1 MRNIYNLAGP
11 FGCRFETA
19 VFFSDMEKALP
30 GLQHIEIQ
38 MAKPCAGDVIDIAHQ
53 RAETAEVF
61 FQNGDYLEVAGPY
74 LWKFLDSVPH
84 NLLNESGSDYANS
97 RYGGVRGR
105 DVVNVL
111 RRLYGL
117 MIRPNN
123 TIEESNEADLIAS
136 ITIDGQGR
144 VSTKLAPKISEDDAK
159 QIADL
164 IKNYF
169 EANRSDLLTEIS
181 DWISDIVSE
190 PYLEQS
196 FESEGQ
202 YLRPAFKPVEW
213 REELSSITWDEF
225 TSKLTSRTGP
235 DSPAYLSVFD
245 CWLEKNESMVQKT
258 LQSIMNNQGDNSSV
272 QALRELIIDS
282 GHRTTQVHGTDTF
295 FDVFSEAAACLGE
308 IALRSHGK
316 SIN

>member
-1 MRNIYNLAGP
+1 
-11 FGCRFETA
+11 
-19 VFFSDMEKALP
+19 
-30 GLQHIEIQ
+30 
-38 MAKPCAGDVIDIAHQ
+38 
-53 RAETAEVF
+53 
-61 FQNGDYLEVAGPY
+61 
-74 LWKFLDSVPH
+74 
-84 NLLNESGSDYANS
+84 
-97 RYGGVRGR
+97 
-105 DVVNVL
+105 
-111 RRLYGL
+111 